1 MLPSAVAFRYHRPY
15 EVRSK
20 EGFKDPLPPP
30 SPSRYFPLKSFV
42 KDLLISLCKRK
53 ERRGSGGRELTI
65 PLWSPRTPCTSST
78 SSSSS
83 SSYKFRSKDCVRVTK
98 RKGPPA
104 IGGGGRREGKLTTN
118 LFSYVEN
125 SLRQAEEK
133 RRERK
138 RRRLRKLRL
147 VGKVREEKEGGE
159 EEKKL
164 GAPVFVQ
171 EDSNVVCVQHI
182 REGWSPTHT
191 RGWWLLRKNSDWR
204 EEAGGIAR
212 WF

>member
-1 MLPSAVAFRYHRPY
+1 M
-15 EVRSK
+15 
-20 EGFKDPLPPP
+20 
-30 SPSRYFPLKSFV
+30 
-42 KDLLISLCKRK
+42 
-53 ERRGSGGRELTI
+53 
-65 PLWSPRTPCTSST
+65 
-78 SSSSS
+78 
-83 SSYKFRSKDCVRVTK
+83 
-98 RKGPPA
+98 
-104 IGGGGRREGKLTTN
+104 TTN

-147 VGKVREEKEGGE
+147 VGKVREEGGE

-204 EEAGGIAR
+204 EEAGRDSEVVLAR
-212 WF
+212 QSPLLRAFQYMGKGL